1 MGEVWQAFRERGY
14 DCGVEGELSSE
25 PAFEIC
31 VDLEKTIGLTDRN
44 CSYEGIQNMG
54 GIRIKAEG

>member
-1 MGEVWQAFRERGY
+1 
-14 DCGVEGELSSE
+14 LSSE